1 MITALL
7 NGYLMPTDQ
16 GNPAFCAVYLIET
29 PAGRVLFDCGHVGR
43 RRALLTALSD
53 HGLSPADV
61 DAVVLSHGHWD
72 HLQNADLFRRVLLHP
87 AELRYLQDPAPE
99 DLGTPRWAAGVLD
112 GLEVDEVVDG
122 HEVLPGVAV
131 IELPGHTPGSIGLV
145 VEQETAVLTG
155 DAVPSAGV
163 LVSGQPLGRS
173 ADAVRAEES
182 IKRVVGLAGMVYP
195 GHDRPF
201 RINQY

>member
-43 RRALLTALSD
+43 RRALLTALSER
-53 HGLSPADV
+53 GLSPADI

-72 HLQNADLFRRVLLHP
+72 HLQNADLFGRVLLHP
-87 AELRYLQDPAPE
+87 AELRYLRNPAPE

-112 GLEVDEVVDG
+112 GLEIGEVVEAD
-122 HEVLPGVAV
+122 EVLPGVAV

-145 VEQETAVLTG
+145 VEQDSAVLTG

-163 LVSGQPLGRS
+163 LVSRQPLGRS
-173 ADAVRAEES
+173 SDPARAEES
-182 IKRVVGLAGMVYP
+182 IGRVVSLAGMVYP

-201 RINQY
+201 RITQN

>member
-1 MITALL
+1 MITPLL

-53 HGLSPADV
+53 HGLSPV
-61 DAVVLSHGHWD
+61 DIDALVLSHGHWD

-99 DLGTPRWAAGVLD
+99 DLGTPRWAARVLD
-112 GLEVDEVVDG
+112 GLEVGEVDDG
-122 HEVLPGVAV
+122 DEVLPGVAV
-131 IELPGHTPGSIGLV
+131 IGLPGHTPGSIGLV
-145 VEQETAVLTG
+145 VDGGTAVLTG

-173 ADAVRAEES
+173 ADPARAQES
-182 IKRVVGLAGMVYP
+182 IRRVVGLADVVYP

-201 RINQY
+201 RIMQY